1 MSSWSAHILRVALTK
16 TSTTV
21 ITMARRYLRAAGL
34 AIGAGVGIWLGRLIA
49 HSKVP
54 PPEGKWREIPPE
66 ELV

>member
-1 MSSWSAHILRVALTK
+1 
-16 TSTTV
+16 
-21 ITMARRYLRAAGL
+21 MARRFLRAVGL

-66 ELV
+66 ELS